1 MIELKKTQNGIEMAA
16 REIPVFGQ
24 WDVVVVGG
32 GMGGVGAAM
41 AAGRRGWKT
50 LLIESMGALG
60 GLATMGLVNIPLDF
74 VSGLGVEMIDELEK
88 IDGHWHRNTDPEKHK
103 LVLDRMLEKY
113 GCDVLLQITVIDSI
127 VENGAI
133 AGVVVQTKTGPAA
146 ILARRVVDASGDS
159 DAAFFAGARTVSGR
173 PDDGMSQACS
183 LEFTLGGVDWD
194 AYLSSDLKKTDPK
207 WIRTIRAA
215 LENGDLPY
223 EVDNH
228 LNWITH
234 LPGRPQHCGR
244 DEVSIC
250 LAHSRN
256 CFPLRMGEMSRMFRE
271 GREQVDFLVRFI
283 KKYIPGFENAYITR
297 VCPEVRIRETRRVMG
312 DYKLLRE
319 DVMEARKF
327 DDVIGKSAFTAG
339 AKHAVGDAALALK
352 DLVYPKD
359 GGSTDIPYRC
369 LVVKDLENFMVAGK
383 AISTDRAAHHRFL
396 QETIVTGQAAGVAAA
411 LCVRDGK
418 TPRQLETDVSELQKI
433 LIEQGAILYG
443 TH

>member
-16 REIPVFGQ
+16 REIPIAGQ

-41 AAGRRGWKT
+41 AAGKRGWKT

-173 PDDGMSQACS
+173 PGDGMS
-183 LEFTLGGVDWD
+183 
-194 AYLSSDLKKTDPK
+194 
-207 WIRTIRAA
+207 
-215 LENGDLPY
+215 
-223 EVDNH
+223 
-228 LNWITH
+228 
-234 LPGRPQHCGR
+234 
-244 DEVSIC
+244 
-250 LAHSRN
+250 
-256 CFPLRMGEMSRMFRE
+256 
-271 GREQVDFLVRFI
+271 
-283 KKYIPGFENAYITR
+283 
-297 VCPEVRIRETRRVMG
+297 
-312 DYKLLRE
+312 
-319 DVMEARKF
+319 
-327 DDVIGKSAFTAG
+327 
-339 AKHAVGDAALALK
+339 
-352 DLVYPKD
+352 
-359 GGSTDIPYRC
+359 
-369 LVVKDLENFMVAGK
+369 
-383 AISTDRAAHHRFL
+383 
-396 QETIVTGQAAGVAAA
+396 
-411 LCVRDGK
+411 
-418 TPRQLETDVSELQKI
+418 
-433 LIEQGAILYG
+433 
-443 TH
+443 